1 MESKNGLKVRDIVRL
16 LEDWAP
22 PVLQESYDNSGL
34 IVGDRNMPI
43 TKVIIS
49 LDCTEDVVAEAE
61 AEGAQMIVSH
71 HPIVFKGLKTFTGSS
86 YVEKTVVRAIK
97 SNIALYSIHT
107 NLDNIFSGVNF
118 QLASSLG
125 CLPDSLKIL
134 RPKAELLDSVVVFA
148 PVDAADKV
156 RQAMHTAGAGSIGDY
171 DNCSFS
177 TIGNGAFRPN
187 DNSNPIL
194 GNRGE
199 DTMVEEVRIEVL
211 TERWCTGSVIAAA
224 KIAHPYEEMAHFIT
238 HITNKDKLIGAGMIG
253 KLPEPIRWEDFLDST
268 KSALSATHIKH
279 TAPVAKMVQNIAV
292 CGGSGSFLLRDAISK
307 NADVFVTSDFKYHEF
322 FDAEN
327 KIMIADV
334 GHYESEWR
342 TSELIASRIKEKFTN
357 FAVRLATAKT
367 NPVQIR

>member
-1 MESKNGLKVRDIVRL
+1 
-16 LEDWAP
+16 
-22 PVLQESYDNSGL
+22 
-34 IVGDRNMPI
+34 
-43 TKVIIS
+43 
-49 LDCTEDVVAEAE
+49 
-61 AEGAQMIVSH
+61 
-71 HPIVFKGLKTFTGSS
+71 
-86 YVEKTVVRAIK
+86 
-97 SNIALYSIHT
+97 
-107 NLDNIFSGVNF
+107 
-118 QLASSLG
+118 
-125 CLPDSLKIL
+125 
-134 RPKAELLDSVVVFA
+134 
-148 PVDAADKV
+148 
-156 RQAMHTAGAGSIGDY
+156 MHTAGAGSIGDY

-194 GNRGE
+194 GNRGK
-199 DTMVEEVRIEVL
+199 DTEVEEVRIEVL

-279 TAPVAKMVQNIAV
+279 TAPVAKMVQTIAV